1 MSNFLKTKLFFNFGS
16 SFADQM
22 SDHNILEQSFIL
34 MIFFQHQ
41 PDMFTLKTT
50 ADNNKPSDITLNLSV
65 NFYTIYDLYIFFFF
79 LINLT

>member
-50 ADNNKPSDITLNLSV
+50 AYNKPSDITLNLSV
-65 NFYTIYDLYIFFFF
+65 NFYTIYDLYIFFF
-79 LINLT
+79 LINMT